1 MAYRRKRRR
10 RARNLDNAPDVARAT
25 ASDDTTDGTQ
35 DGDTSVPA
43 GQSDLPPQG
52 ADTED
57 LAEVHKEAVKRYEQ
71 SWERERD
78 NQEKAYDDLRFLCEE
93 EAQWDGKALQDR
105 RDQQRPILTVNKIPQ
120 FIRQVTGDIRQL
132 RPSIH
137 VVPVDEK
144 ANDSLAVD
152 VLPEMVRYIERRSDA
167 KGAYF
172 SAADQ
177 MVSAGIGHCRVFT
190 EYAAGSTLNQEI
202 AIGLIQDGVAVLWDC
217 DSIHLTRK
225 DANYC
230 FVPIDMNR
238 HAAELRWP
246 NKSFDAPMLHECWQ
260 GWYTD
265 DFVRVTEYWRKT
277 PVEKEIAV
285 YPDGKI
291 VDLSDDTYEYGQEDD
306 LGYDGDVPYNDMGD
320 YGPDQADKPDKEDAN
335 YRMAEGDRACAN
347 CTMFQGPSHCTAIQD
362 PVRANMLCDYFEPL
376 NLLAGFGN
384 NIIPFPARPPL
395 GPNMGPKRADAIA
408 GNARIEKRDS
418 YQVERFVMS
427 ATEMLE
433 EPDIWP
439 GMEIPIIPFL
449 GEEIK
454 IGRQVVRRGV
464 VRSLKDVQRLYNY
477 AISADAEAV
486 ALQPKSPFKGTRK
499 NFDNSRDQWES
510 ANSRN
515 WPYLEYDPDPLNGG
529 RPPEREPP
537 PVASSG
543 IKELLGVAS
552 TDMSAVTG
560 IYPSSLGA
568 PAQETSGRAI
578 VARQREGDTGT
589 FVYVESFGRAIERIG
604 QIIVD
609 LIPHVY
615 DTERTLRVVGD
626 DGRMSQVMINK
637 SEIDPNGDGI
647 ATRLLNDVTIGSYQV
662 SVEMGPSYSTKREEA
677 RDGMQTL
684 MQALGPQSAPLLA
697 DLFVQ
702 GQDFPLADRIAER
715 MQLLLPPQVAAK
727 EAERSGQ
734 PPAPPQPP
742 PPPTPEQQIQAEE
755 LKIKQGELTLKQ
767 QEIQSKALLAQSQ
780 QQLDQKKIE
789 LELVKV
795 NAELEK
801 ARMAAQSSVITHA
814 AKFHQSGLDMAN
826 ADAQRAHEVNVAT
839 IDGASSMGTALASAV
854 PSDEQQQKQIEALIE
869 AVSQLQKAVGQIA
882 EMNSSGGVPQPPGP
896 PPPGPPPGPTPPPP
910 PGLDEFIEPPPGGP
924 PPSEPPPGAPP
935 QGQGGPFG

>member
-1 MAYRRKRRR
+1 
-10 RARNLDNAPDVARAT
+10 
-25 ASDDTTDGTQ
+25 
-35 DGDTSVPA
+35 VPA
-43 GQSDLPPQG
+43 GQSDLPPEG
-52 ADTED
+52 AETED
-57 LAEVHKEAVKRYEQ
+57 LEAVHKEACERYEQ
-71 SWERERD
+71 SWEKDRE
-78 NQEKAYDDLRFLCEE
+78 NQKAAYDDLRFLSEE
-93 EAQWDGKALQDR
+93 EAQWESVALQER
-105 RDQQRPILTVNKIPQ
+105 REQQRPILTVNKVPQ

-144 ANDSLAVD
+144 ASDSLAVD

-177 MVSAGIGHCRVFT
+177 LVGAGIGHIRVFT
-190 EYAAGSTLNQEI
+190 EYAAGTTINQEI
-202 AIGLIQDGVAVLWDC
+202 AIGLIQDGIAVVWDC

-230 FVPIDMNR
+230 FVPIDLNR
-238 HAAELRWP
+238 KAAELRWP
-246 NKSFDAPMLHECWQ
+246 KKSFDAPLQHDCWQ

-277 PVEKEIAV
+277 PAEKEFAV
-285 YPDGKI
+285 YPDGKV

-306 LGYDGDVPYNDMGD
+306 LGYDGDVPYNQDAD
-320 YGPDQADKPDKEDAN
+320 YGPAQEDKPDKDDAE
-335 YRMAEGDRACAN
+335 YRLAEGENACAN

-362 PVRANMLCDYFEPL
+362 PVRPNMLCNYFEPAH
-376 NLLAGFGN
+376 LLGSMGGSN
-384 NIIPFPARPPL
+384 VIPFPMRPEL

-418 YQVERFVMS
+418 YKIERFIMS
-427 ATEMLE
+427 ATEILE
-433 EPDIWP
+433 EPDEWP
-439 GMEIPIIPFL
+439 GMEIPIVPML
-449 GEEIK
+449 GEEVK
-454 IGRQVVRRGV
+454 IGRQTVRRGV
-464 VRSLKDVQRLYNY
+464 VRPLKDVQRLYNY

-486 ALQPKSPFKGTRK
+486 ALQPKAPFKGTRK
-499 NFDNSRDQWES
+499 NFDNFRDQWET
-510 ANSRN
+510 ANKRN

-589 FVYVESFGRAIERIG
+589 FVYIEAFGRAIERVG
-604 QIIVD
+604 QIVID
-609 LIPHVY
+609 LIPHIY

-626 DGRMSQVMINK
+626 DGKMSQITINK

-647 ATRLLNDVTIGSYQV
+647 ATRLLNDVTIGAYQV

-727 EAERSGQ
+727 EAQRTG
-734 PPAPPQPP
+734 QPP
-742 PPPTPEQQIQAEE
+742 PPQQPPQPDPEAQIKQAELQ
-755 LKIKQGELTLKQ
+755 LKEK
-767 QEIQSKALLAQSQ
+767 EIQSKALLQQQQ
-780 QQLDQKKIE
+780 QQLDGKKLE
-789 LELVKV
+789 LEMVKID
-795 NAELEK
+795 AELEK
-801 ARMAAQSSVITHA
+801 ARLAAQTSAITHA
-814 AKFHQSGLDMAN
+814 ASFHQSGM
-826 ADAQRAHEVNVAT
+826 DAQDAEAQRMHEQNLAT
-839 IDGASSMGTALASAV
+839 IDGASQISTAMAGAT
-854 PSDEQQQKQIEALIE
+854 PISDEKQQQQIDALIE
-869 AVSQLQKAVGQIA
+869 AVTQLKDVVGELAKA
-882 EMNSSGGVPQPPGP
+882 NTNGGGGAPRPPGPPPGQPPGP
-896 PPPGPPPGPTPPPP
+896 PPPPPPGLGNFIEPPPPP
-910 PGLDEFIEPPPGGP
+910 PG
-924 PPSEPPPGAPP
+924 EPPPGAPP
-935 QGQGGPFG
+935 AGMPPY